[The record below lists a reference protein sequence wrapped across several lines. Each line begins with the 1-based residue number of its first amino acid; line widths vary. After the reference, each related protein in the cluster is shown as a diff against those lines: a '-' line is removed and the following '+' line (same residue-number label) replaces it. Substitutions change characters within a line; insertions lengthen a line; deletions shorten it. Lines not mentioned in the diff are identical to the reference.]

1 MPPVPELVLV
11 LVLVLVLPPVPIPP
25 APPVPIPPAPP
36 VPIPPAPPV
45 PIPPVPELELVLEA
59 VEVDVLVVLVP
70 EVVPP
75 VSSSPLR
82 QLTARGTRARV
93 EAMARWRGSTRMMA
107 RSTVP

>member
-11 LVLVLVLPPVPIPP
+11 LAL
-25 APPVPIPPAPP
+25 PPVPIPPAPP

-45 PIPPVPELELVLEA
+45 PIPPVPELVLDA
-59 VEVDVLVVLVP
+59 VEVEVEVLVVLDS

-75 VSSSPLR
+75 VSSSSAR
-82 QLTARGTRARV
+82 QLTAKGTRARV
-93 EAMARWRGSTRMMA
+93 EAMARWRGSRRMMA